1 MRRAPG
7 RPKKKR
13 VRAADEPRDPH
24 KLQRFQS
31 TVFCGNC
38 RRAGHNIRSCKAKT
52 AADIVIP
59 PGGNKKQKKKT
70 KEASGSGTTEGATT
84 QQPPLNPTNGASQQQ
99 PQGASQQPPQGAQ
112 FNVGVLTQEVPSQGG
127 SSRNEV
133 GTTSRTKK
141 RSRASLSV
149 VET

>member
-1 MRRAPG
+1 MRTYENIILPSNGPDLWPNPGNNVLPIIPPAMRRAPG

-59 PGGNKKQKKKT
+59 PGGNKVMIC
-70 KEASGSGTTEGATT
+70 
-84 QQPPLNPTNGASQQQ
+84 NN
-99 PQGASQQPPQGAQ
+99 
-112 FNVGVLTQEVPSQGG
+112 
-127 SSRNEV
+127 
-133 GTTSRTKK
+133 
-141 RSRASLSV
+141 
-149 VET
+149 